1 MYLDWTDF
9 KHRFNI
15 ADCLSTTHYTHGEMA
30 YVSRTKKAQA
40 QAKVASPVESP
51 VKQTTNEVH
60 VSATTS
66 LETLETIREDLA
78 EIKNDLK
85 KTVTEDKLETLVSTI
100 IKKLLQQNNKE
111 REKLINAEVEKR
123 CKQIE
128 EKYDKKLEMMSRNIE
143 ILEKKT
149 DSLTQKLH
157 ECKTG
162 IRNQEQSLAE
172 IQEASVEALRRSNKN
187 EQYSRKYNFKI
198 MGLKETQKE
207 NTWEKVKTF
216 IKENAG
222 VVIEDREIIA
232 AHRIPGEQGKSRPI
246 LVKLVN
252 TDVKSKVMRKRSE
265 VKNKG
270 YRLVDDVTKANVEL
284 IKRLSQL
291 DAVQSAW
298 YFNGAVYGKIGD
310 RRMKFDITDDIEKKV
325 KKAAK

>member
-1 MYLDWTDF
+1 
-9 KHRFNI
+9 
-15 ADCLSTTHYTHGEMA
+15 MA

-40 QAKVASPVESP
+40 QAKVTSPVESP

-66 LETLETIREDLA
+66 LETLETLETIREDLA

-157 ECKTG
+157 E
-162 IRNQEQSLAE
+162 
-172 IQEASVEALRRSNKN
+172 
-187 EQYSRKYNFKI
+187 
-198 MGLKETQKE
+198 
-207 NTWEKVKTF
+207 
-216 IKENAG
+216 
-222 VVIEDREIIA
+222 
-232 AHRIPGEQGKSRPI
+232 
-246 LVKLVN
+246 
-252 TDVKSKVMRKRSE
+252 
-265 VKNKG
+265 
-270 YRLVDDVTKANVEL
+270 
-284 IKRLSQL
+284 
-291 DAVQSAW
+291 
-298 YFNGAVYGKIGD
+298 
-310 RRMKFDITDDIEKKV
+310 
-325 KKAAK
+325 

>member
-1 MYLDWTDF
+1 
-9 KHRFNI
+9 
-15 ADCLSTTHYTHGEMA
+15 MA

-40 QAKVASPVESP
+40 QAKVTSPVESP

-157 ECKTG
+157 ECKTE

-207 NTWEKVKTF
+207 NTWEVKTF

-222 VVIEDREIIA
+222 VAIEDREIIA

-252 TDVKSKVMRKRSE
+252 TDH
-265 VKNKG
+265 
-270 YRLVDDVTKANVEL
+270 
-284 IKRLSQL
+284 
-291 DAVQSAW
+291 
-298 YFNGAVYGKIGD
+298 
-310 RRMKFDITDDIEKKV
+310 
-325 KKAAK
+325 

>member
-1 MYLDWTDF
+1 
-9 KHRFNI
+9 
-15 ADCLSTTHYTHGEMA
+15 MA

-40 QAKVASPVESP
+40 QAKVTSPVESP

-66 LETLETIREDLA
+66 LETLETLETIREDLA

-157 ECKTG
+157 ECKTE

-172 IQEASVEALRRSNKN
+172 IQEASVEALGRSDKN

-222 VVIEDREIIA
+222 AAIEDREIKR
-232 AHRIPGEQGKSRPI
+232 HVGSRENRGKADPF
-246 LVKLVN
+246 
-252 TDVKSKVMRKRSE
+252 
-265 VKNKG
+265 
-270 YRLVDDVTKANVEL
+270 
-284 IKRLSQL
+284 
-291 DAVQSAW
+291 W
-298 YFNGAVYGKIGD
+298 
-310 RRMKFDITDDIEKKV
+310 
-325 KKAAK
+325 